1 MKEKTLSFP
10 EFEWFNTKFF
20 DDMLDV
26 VFSLH
31 FNKGN
36 GTFNVIFRWTYNT
49 PDFYFWASRSHIAF
63 EK

>member
-10 EFEWFNTKFF
+10 EFEWFYTKLF

-36 GTFNVIFRWTYNT
+36 GTFNVIFSWTYNT
-49 PDFYFWASRSHIAF
+49 PDFYFWASRSQMAF